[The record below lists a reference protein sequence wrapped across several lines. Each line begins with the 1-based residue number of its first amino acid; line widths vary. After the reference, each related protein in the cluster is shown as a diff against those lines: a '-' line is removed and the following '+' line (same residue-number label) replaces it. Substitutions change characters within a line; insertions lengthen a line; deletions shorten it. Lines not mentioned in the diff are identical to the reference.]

1 MNVSETGETAKFT
14 FGEIIPED
22 GTDAVF
28 EAAVTEDG
36 RAFTLT
42 FSDLVST
49 VEGPDSLPV
58 SASLFSVVLPLHG
71 QGKAEIEFGF
81 SGAAIVTQGATA
93 TLFVSAN
100 GQSTVRDFPP
110 GTDDSFVHPLLFVS
124 EDPSE
129 CRLFAMLLAGRDS
142 VFAADAEPAAFIN
155 ILSIDGEML
164 PRAAPP
170 EEPQDGEA

>member
-1 MNVSETGETAKFT
+1 MNETGPAGSFT
-14 FGEIIPED
+14 FGEIVPED
-22 GTDAVF
+22 DADAVF

-49 VEGPDSLPV
+49 VDGPDSMPV
-58 SASLFSVVLPLHG
+58 SASMFSVVLPLHG
-71 QGKAEIEFGF
+71 EGKAEIEFGF
-81 SGAAIVTQGATA
+81 SGAAIVTPGATA
-93 TLFVSAN
+93 TLFVSAS

-110 GTDDSFVHPLLFVS
+110 GTDDSFVHPLQFFA
-124 EDPSE
+124 EGPSE
-129 CRLFAMLLAGRDS
+129 CRLFALLVAGRDS

-164 PRAAPP
+164 PRPAPP
-170 EEPQDGEA
+170 EEPEGDGP